1 MKKRKS
7 ILALILAVVLLLTA
21 CGAKTES
28 AAVEEAPA
36 AAPQYDMKYE
46 SVMEE
51 APAEEAIEMELADIA
66 TSSNSGSSEAMSV
79 EEVQTYAEKIIYS
92 GYVNMETTYFDDAV
106 NALDRAVKEYGGFVQ
121 DSSVNGWSRDNGD
134 GTFTI
139 MDRSAHYVVRIP
151 AAKFDA
157 FMALTQGIGNVTSSS
172 RNAENVTSQYTDYEA
187 RLSSLYTQEERLLAM
202 LEKTSDLDS
211 LITLESRLSEVR
223 YEIESIER
231 NLRNLDQKLS
241 FSTVT
246 LDIREVE
253 VYTPTVTVQRT
264 FGEKLADAFA
274 DGWSYFVRRLQRFIL
289 WVAESLPGLILW
301 AVILGGGVLAF
312 FKGRKRIRRKLEEKK
327 QAKAPKKEAQEE
339 QKP

>member
-1 MKKRKS
+1 MKKRNS
-7 ILALILAVVLLLTA
+7 ILALLLILVTLLTA

-28 AAVEEAPA
+28 AAVESPA
-36 AAPQYDMKYE
+36 MAPQYDMKYDT
-46 SVMEE
+46 VTEE

-92 GYVNMETTYFDDAV
+92 GYVNMETTYFDDAI

-274 DGWSYFVRRLQRFIL
+274 DGWSYFVRRLQRFVL
-289 WVAESLPGLILW
+289 WFAESLPSLILW
-301 AVILGGGVLAF
+301 AIILGGGVLLF
-312 FKGRKRIRRKLEEKK
+312 LKGKERIRRKMDAKK
-327 QAKAPKKEAQEE
+327 QAKAPKKDEQEE